1 MEHEGEQVTDVIDAD
16 EDGQLA
22 SPAAPAAV
30 AAPRRLYW
38 WREVLYVLA
47 FYGVY
52 SYIRNQFGSA
62 SVSDEVAFRNAR
74 HIIRIEEWLHIFR
87 EQAIQSAVLGCHWFL
102 VFWNVYYG
110 SFHFV
115 VTAVALIWM
124 FRSFPKR
131 YPLWRNTLA
140 FTTGFALVG
149 FATFPLMPPRLLP
162 ASFGFV
168 DTLDKFGTL
177 WSFDSGAMSKISNQ
191 YAAMPSLHCAWAMW
205 CVLVMWP
212 QLKSS
217 WSRALLILYPIAT
230 VYCIV
235 VTANH
240 YFLDAVGGF
249 LTLALGFLT
258 ARMFTAWTDRRWT
271 AKHPEAAIDV
281 TVPASA

>member
-1 MEHEGEQVTDVIDAD
+1 VAQAVDAAQVAPPSVTAVDV
-16 EDGQLA
+16 
-22 SPAAPAAV
+22 V
-30 AAPRRLYW
+30 PRRLYW
-38 WREVLYVLA
+38 WREALYVLA

-62 SVSDEVAFRNAR
+62 SVSPDVAFRNGR
-74 HIIRIEEWLHIFR
+74 HIIRMEEFLQIFH
-87 EQAIQSAVLGCHWFL
+87 EHAIQSAVIGWHWFL

-115 VTAVALIWM
+115 VTTVALIWM

-140 FTTGFALVG
+140 FTTGFALIG

-162 ASFGFV
+162 ASYGFV

-177 WSFDSGAMSKISNQ
+177 WSFDSGAMQKLSNQ

-205 CVLVMWP
+205 CVFVMWP
-212 QLKSS
+212 QLKSN
-217 WSRALLILYPIAT
+217 WARALLLLYPVAT

-240 YFLDAVGGF
+240 YLLDAVGGF
-249 LTLALGFLT
+249 ITLGFGFL
-258 ARMFTAWTDRRWT
+258 AAKVFTAWTDRRWA
-271 AKHPEAAIDV
+271 AKHPEAAI
-281 TVPASA
+281 SA

>member
-1 MEHEGEQVTDVIDAD
+1 VSDEGKPVTQVVD
-16 EDGQLA
+16 EERA
-22 SPAAPAAV
+22 SEAV
-30 AAPRRLYW
+30 VVAPRRLYW

-47 FYGVY
+47 FYGLY
-52 SYIRNQFGSA
+52 SFIRNQFGSA
-62 SVSDEVAFRNAR
+62 SVSDELAYGNAR
-74 HIIRIEEWLHIFR
+74 HIIRIEEFLHIFH
-87 EQAIQSAVLGCHWFL
+87 EQAIQSAVLGWHWFM

-115 VTAVALIWM
+115 VTTVALIWM

-140 FTTGFALVG
+140 FTTGFALIG

-162 ASFGFV
+162 GSYGFV

-177 WSFDSGAMSKISNQ
+177 WSFDSGAMSKLSNQ

-217 WSRALLILYPIAT
+217 WSRALLILYPVAT

-240 YFLDAVGGF
+240 YFLDAIGGF
-249 LTLALGFLT
+249 LTLTLGFF
-258 ARMFTAWTDRRWT
+258 AAKMFTAWTDRRWA
-271 AKHPEAAIDV
+271 AKHPDAAVDV
-281 TVPASA
+281 MVPATA

>member
-1 MEHEGEQVTDVIDAD
+1 MLSDEGEPVTQVVD
-16 EDGQLA
+16 EERA
-22 SPAAPAAV
+22 SEPV
-30 AAPRRLYW
+30 VVAPRRLYW

-62 SVSDEVAFRNAR
+62 SGVRGASPTATPATS
-74 HIIRIEEWLHIFR
+74 
-87 EQAIQSAVLGCHWFL
+87 SASRSSCTSSTSRPSRASVLGWNWFM

-115 VTAVALIWM
+115 VTTVALIWM

-140 FTTGFALVG
+140 FTTGFALIG

-162 ASFGFV
+162 ASYGFV

-177 WSFDSGAMSKISNQ
+177 WSFDSGAMSKLSNQ

-217 WSRALLILYPIAT
+217 WSRALLVLYPIAT

-240 YFLDAVGGF
+240 YFLDAIGGF
-249 LTLALGFLT
+249 LTLTLGYF
-258 ARMFTAWTDRRWT
+258 AAKMFTAWTDRRWM
-271 AKHPEAAIDV
+271 AKHP
-281 TVPASA
+281 TRPSP

>member
-1 MEHEGEQVTDVIDAD
+1 VNHEGEQVTDLVDAQHV
-16 EDGQLA
+16 DGAA
-22 SPAAPAAV
+22 SPAAPDAP

-62 SVSDEVAFRNAR
+62 SVSDDVAFRNAR
-74 HIIRIEEWLHIFR
+74 HIIRMEEFLHIFH
-87 EQAIQSAVLGCHWFL
+87 EQAIQSAVLGWHWFL

-115 VTAVALIWM
+115 VTTVALIWM

-131 YPLWRNTLA
+131 YPLYRNTLA
-140 FTTGFALVG
+140 FTTGFALIG

-162 ASFGFV
+162 PSYGFV

-212 QLKSS
+212 QLKSN

-249 LTLALGFLT
+249 ITLGLGFC
-258 ARMFTAWTDRRWT
+258 AAKVFTAWTDRRWA

-281 TVPASA
+281 TVPATA

>member
-1 MEHEGEQVTDVIDAD
+1 MAQAIDAEQVVPAGVAAADV
-16 EDGQLA
+16 
-22 SPAAPAAV
+22 
-30 AAPRRLYW
+30 APRRLYW
-38 WREVLYVLA
+38 WREALYVLA

-62 SVSDEVAFRNAR
+62 SVSPDVAYRNAR
-74 HIIRIEEWLHIFR
+74 HIIRMEEFLHIFH
-87 EQAIQSAVLGCHWFL
+87 EQAIQSAVLGWHSFL

-115 VTAVALIWM
+115 VTTVALIWM

-140 FTTGFALVG
+140 FTTGFALIG

-162 ASFGFV
+162 TSYGFV

-177 WSFDSGAMSKISNQ
+177 WSFDSGTMQKLSNQ
-191 YAAMPSLHCAWAMW
+191 YAAMPSLHCAWALW

-212 QLKSS
+212 QLKSN
-217 WSRALLILYPIAT
+217 WSRALLILYPFAT

-249 LTLALGFLT
+249 ITLGLGFC
-258 ARMFTAWTDRRWT
+258 AAKAFTAWHDRRWA
-271 AKHPEAAIDV
+271 AKHPEAA
-281 TVPASA
+281 TP